1 MLKKCKKFDDV
12 LIINASNEFEKGK
25 RQNILLDK
33 HINKIVDTYK
43 YRKKNDK
50 KYSQRVSKNIYER
63 I

>member
-33 HINKIVDTYK
+33 HINKIADTYK
-43 YRKKNDK
+43 YRKENDK
-50 KYSQRVSKNIYER
+50 KYSQRVSKSIYER